1 MLAKRN
7 WLVLNLIV
15 CANTLLVEEETRAHL
30 ELVQLDYEDA
40 CYDTASVQWS
50 FLNSPSNETLSTW
63 QTQQQGYAEFK
74 KSQREQIIDERMQNA
89 ECRTKEQL
97 ESFRYMYDVIE
108 KPGDALLKNE
118 DWKRLVHFVGV
129 VELQRSTV
137 GHVNG
142 SRDRSREDVE
152 YLVSHDGELEEK
164 TSAWDARSRQ
174 LTPLITNYTNNLP
187 LVAEAAGKNGAEN
200 VEKYWEMLSG
210 YPDGYERISNEW
222 NRIHH
227 LHRKISKF
235 VSVNLAKKY
244 GITINDTLP
253 VHLLGSLH
261 EHDWSDIASD
271 VSPYS
276 DLIYG
281 IKRNLRTKNCT
292 GRPLYKVASGL
303 GSRLLKRVPE
313 AEFWQSSEFNGQCP
327 SVLLNFCRYGKT
339 RVSTCSEASM
349 SNFLEAHEDVGK
361 ILFNQMASGN
371 TPVFNIVNRYSVL
384 EESIST
390 LFGIL
395 SATPAWLNHTRLLNN
410 DGDNEQRAI
419 VCLMITALRVLPRL
433 AYYYAADLWR
443 LNAIRENITDSSS
456 LISSWW
462 KYRQEYEGVSFVNSD
477 NPTFLD
483 DSRVIRN
490 EPYLP
495 KILGTMVAFQLYERI
510 LGSTEVRHGN
520 VDGRLAKGDVIRMI
534 QRSGARGWRDDLKKF
549 LRIDDVSADALLSYF
564 TPLKDF
570 IEKKEKE
577 FGYES
582 GEGADNRTLEE
593 LGKIS
598 ILHEINNPVMS
609 FPTTTT
615 RKSITSLP
623 KTTSS
628 VRSVSK
634 TKDPLESE
642 SSVHVTANEPRD
654 PASSLSTKVTLEKPS
669 SDLLDQQWNNIP
681 EIDTSK
687 AIWAINAVVV
697 AIVVICV
704 IVIFGRQRC
713 RETAKR
719 DRALTSNKA

>member
-1 MLAKRN
+1 MLAKWN
-7 WLVLNLIV
+7 WLVLNLVV

-63 QTQQQGYAEFK
+63 QTQQHGYAEFK
-74 KSQREQIIDERMQNA
+74 KSQREQIIDERMQN
-89 ECRTKEQL
+89 TNEQL
-97 ESFRYMYDVIE
+97 EPFRYMYDVIE

-142 SRDRSREDVE
+142 SQDRSREDME
-152 YLVSHDGELEEK
+152 YLFSHDGELEEK
-164 TSAWDARSRQ
+164 TAAWDAWSRQ
-174 LTPLITNYTNNLP
+174 LMSLITNYTNNLP
-187 LVAEAAGKNGAEN
+187 LIAEAAAKNGAEN

-210 YPDGYERISNEW
+210 YPDGYDRISNEW
-222 NRIHH
+222 NRINH

-235 VSVNLAKKY
+235 VSENLAKKY

-261 EHDWSDIASD
+261 GHDWSDIASD
-271 VSPYS
+271 VSPYP

-281 IKRNLRTKNCT
+281 IKRNFRTKNYT
-292 GRPLYKVASGL
+292 GRSLYEVASGL

-313 AEFWQSSEFNGQCP
+313 AEFWQSSKFNGQCP
-327 SVLLNFCRYGKT
+327 SVLLNFCRYGKM

-349 SNFLEAHEDVGK
+349 SNFLGAHEDVGK

-371 TPVFNIVNRYSVL
+371 TPVFSTANRYSIL

-395 SATPAWLNHTRLLNN
+395 SASPAWLNHTRLLNN
-410 DGDNEQRAI
+410 DDDNEQCAI
-419 VCLMITALRVLPRL
+419 VSLMITALRVLPRL

-462 KYRQEYEGVSFVNSD
+462 RYRQEYEGISFVSSD

-483 DSRVIRN
+483 DSRIIRN

-495 KILGTMVAFQLYERI
+495 KTLGTMLAFQLYERI
-510 LGSTEVRHGN
+510 LGSTEVRYDN
-520 VDGRLAKGDVIRMI
+520 VDGRLAKDDVIRMI
-534 QRSGARGWRDDLKKF
+534 QRGGARGWRDDLKKF
-549 LRIDDVSADALLSYF
+549 LRIDDVSADALVSYF
-564 TPLKDF
+564 TPLEDF
-570 IEKKEKE
+570 IEENEEAFGEKSDE
-577 FGYES
+577 T
-582 GEGADNRTLEE
+582 ADSRILEE
-593 LGKIS
+593 LRKRIF
-598 ILHEINNPVMS
+598 HEINNLTMS
-609 FPTTTT
+609 FPTTMARGKSTT
-615 RKSITSLP
+615 ETSLP
-623 KTTSS
+623 KITSS

-634 TKDPLESE
+634 TEDPCI
-642 SSVHVTANEPRD
+642 SSVHITPNEPTD
-654 PASSLSTKVTLEKPS
+654 SNLASSLPTKITLKKPS
-669 SDLLDQQWNNIP
+669 STYDLLDQQRNSTP

-687 AIWAINAVVV
+687 AIWAINAVVA

-719 DRALTSNKA
+719 NRALASSKA